1 MSVYGKIT
9 ENVILIFLFCVFQ
22 VKRMSNIKYNET
34 ADGIRLLCVNTDKFK
49 TNFINID
56 LYVPLG
62 EDLPAQ
68 YVLSSLLAHASRDY
82 PTFKSFNSKVE
93 SLYGASFSS
102 AINNYG
108 DNVRLSF
115 ALELPDD
122 RFALYGET
130 FSAEA
135 VDFLTNILLYPLC
148 SDGKFDETAA
158 TREIR
163 FTLEELEAKKND
175 KRSYALSRLKQLMCG
190 NEKYGVDSEWLENE
204 VRALTPERLFTA
216 YKNLMSTAQIVV
228 TACGTLSEEMLSEKI
243 SCFAKEIENRN
254 VKELTF
260 EFVTEANEI
269 RYFNESMKMMN
280 QSKLVI
286 GLRSGMENNTDNYYA
301 YRIMTDVFGGGPYSR
316 LFSNVREK
324 LSLCYYCSARLIR
337 QKGII
342 FVQSG
347 IENENYGKA
356 LDEIFNQLQVMKN
369 GEFTD
374 EELESS
380 KRALADAY
388 CGVED
393 SPSGVCTYF
402 ASQCFADEIISGK
415 EEAKALLSVTREDVI
430 KCAQKTV
437 IDSVYLLSGEGNGE
451 DE

>member
-1 MSVYGKIT
+1 
-9 ENVILIFLFCVFQ
+9 
-22 VKRMSNIKYNET
+22 MSNIKYNEI
-34 ADGIRLLCVNTDKFK
+34 AEGFRLLCVNTNKFK

-56 LYVPLG
+56 LYAPIG
-62 EDLPAQ
+62 ADLPSQ
-68 YVLSSLLAHASRDY
+68 YVLTTLLAHTSGKY

-102 AINNYG
+102 SIGNYG
-108 DNVRLSF
+108 DNIRLSF
-115 ALELPDD
+115 SIELPDD

-130 FSAEA
+130 FSADA
-135 VDFLTNILLYPLC
+135 VDFMTDIILNPFC
-148 SDGKFDETAA
+148 NDGKFDETAA
-158 TREIR
+158 AREIR
-163 FTLEELEAKKND
+163 FTLEDLEAKKND
-175 KRSYALSRLKQLMCG
+175 KRTYALSRLKQLMCS

-204 VRALTPERLFTA
+204 VRVLTPERLFEA
-216 YKNLMSTAQIVV
+216 YKNMLSEAQIVV
-228 TACGTLSEEMLSEKI
+228 TACGTLSPEMLTEKM
-243 SCFAKEIENRN
+243 SDFAKSIENRN
-254 VKELTF
+254 IKELTS
-260 EFVTEANEI
+260 EFVTGADEI
-269 RYFNESMKMMN
+269 RYFNESLEMMN

-316 LFSNVREK
+316 LFTNVREK

-347 IENENYGKA
+347 IENENYQKT
-356 LDEIFNQLQVMKN
+356 LDEIFNQLTIMKN

-380 KRALADAY
+380 KKALADAY

-393 SPSGVCTYF
+393 SPSGVCTFF
-402 ASQCFADEIISGK
+402 ASQCFADEIITGE
-415 EEAKALLSVTREDVI
+415 EEAKALLGVSREDVI
-430 KCAQKTV
+430 KCAQKV
-437 IDSVYLLSGEGNGE
+437 IIDSVYLLSGEGDG

>member
-1 MSVYGKIT
+1 MSIYD
-9 ENVILIFLFCVFQ
+9 NILIYFFLK
-22 VKRMSNIKYNET
+22 VKRMSNIKYNEV

-56 LYVPLG
+56 LFAPLS
-62 EDLPAQ
+62 EDLPSQ
-68 YVLSSLLAHASRDY
+68 YVLSSLLVHTSGSY

-93 SLYGASFSS
+93 SLYGADFSS
-102 AINNYG
+102 SISNYG
-108 DNVRLSF
+108 DNIRMSF
-115 ALELPDD
+115 SLELPDD
-122 RFALYGET
+122 RFALYGESV
-130 FSAEA
+130 SAQA
-135 VDFLTNILLYPLC
+135 LDFLIDIILNPFC
-148 SDGKFDETAA
+148 SDGKFDETASN
-158 TREIR
+158 REIR
-163 FTLEELEAKKND
+163 FTLEDLEAKKND
-175 KRSYALSRLKQLMCG
+175 KRAYSLSRLKQLMCKG
-190 NEKYGVDSEWLENE
+190 EKYGVDSEWLENE
-204 VRALTPERLFTA
+204 VRALTPERLFAA

-228 TACGTLSEEMLSEKI
+228 TACGTLSEEMLREKI

-254 VKELTF
+254 TKELTY
-260 EFVTEANEI
+260 EFVTKTNEI

-286 GLRSGMENNTDNYYA
+286 GLRSGMKNDTDNYYA

-356 LDEIFNQLQVMKN
+356 VDEIFNQLSVMKN
-369 GEFTD
+369 GDFTD
-374 EELESS
+374 EELEAS

-402 ASQCFADEIISGK
+402 ASQCFAEEIVSGE
-415 EEAKALLSVTREDVI
+415 EEAKALLNVTREDVI

-437 IDSVYLLSGEGNGE
+437 IDSVYLLSGEGNDE